1 MHTAPSPQVR
11 LLQVGDAGEGQRLDN
26 FLARHLKGVPRSLIY
41 RIVRS
46 GEVRVN
52 GGRASADQ
60 KLLSSDQVRIPPVR
74 VAQADAP
81 RAAPSVQFPIVFEDD
96 HLLAINKP
104 EGVAVHGG
112 SGVSFGVIE
121 ALRAARPTARFLEL
135 VHRLDRDTSGLL
147 LIAKKRS
154 ALTALH
160 AALRERHA
168 DKRYLALVAGLWTRG
183 AVLVDAPL
191 HKYLLANGERRVRVD
206 AQQGQESHTQFRPQ
220 ERFALEGLG
229 DWGGLTL
236 LQARLLT
243 GRTHQI
249 RVHLAHSG
257 HPIVGDDKYGDE
269 GLNALLSR
277 GQVPGV
283 PPFRRMFLH
292 AESLAI
298 AHPATGVRLELRAP
312 LPDNCVQWLH
322 QLRAQ
327 CAPS

>member
-1 MHTAPSPQVR
+1 MHTAPPLQVR

-26 FLARHLKGVPRSLIY
+26 FLARHLKGVPRSHIY

-60 KLLSSDQVRIPPVR
+60 KLLSSDQVRVPPVR
-74 VAQADAP
+74 VALADVPRVAP
-81 RAAPSVQFPIVFEDD
+81 ALEFPIVFEDD
-96 HLLAINKP
+96 DLLAINKP

-121 ALRAARPTARFLEL
+121 AMRAARPAAKFLEL

-183 AVLVDAPL
+183 AVLVEAPL
-191 HKYLLANGERRVRVD
+191 RKYVLATGERRVRVD
-206 AQQGQESHTQFRPQ
+206 AQQGQDSRTQFRPQ
-220 ERFALEGLG
+220 EHFALEGLG
-229 DWGGLTL
+229 DWSGLTL

-269 GLNALLSR
+269 ALNTLLSR
-277 GQVPGV
+277 GQLTGL

-292 AESLAI
+292 AQSLAI
-298 AHPATGVRLELRAP
+298 AHPATGARLELQAP
-312 LPDNCVQWLH
+312 LPDSCEQWLH

>member
-60 KLLSSDQVRIPPVR
+60 KLLASDQVRIPPVR
-74 VAQADAP
+74 VAQADTP
-81 RAAPSVQFPIVFEDD
+81 RAAPAVQFPIVFEDE

-121 ALRAARPTARFLEL
+121 ALRAARPTAKFLEL

-206 AQQGQESHTQFRPQ
+206 AQQGQESRTQFRAQ
-220 ERFALEGLG
+220 EQFAMDGLG
-229 DWGGLTL
+229 AWGGLTL

-269 GLNALLSR
+269 ALNTALAR
-277 GQVPGV
+277 GQVSGL
-283 PPFRRMFLH
+283 PPFKRMFLH

-298 AHPATGVRLELRAP
+298 AHPATGVRLDLQAP

-322 QLRAQ
+322 HLRAQ
-327 CAPS
+327 CAQR